1 MEQSGRVTNVKFLYR
16 FYNLQ
21 FEREQKKIRVRKG
34 NGYSLF
40 LPFYKSVNF
49 QTMRFFIN
57 PFIIYTYINIVI
69 EFEKLFWQF
78 ARIVRHAF
86 GDWYTLQGGTF
97 MVSSLLAAFVV
108 SHNDHLPA
116 FASTW
121 AAERRVIPGSGGEE
135 FKFAS
140 FMAVTLSCDHR
151 VIDGNYS

>member
-57 PFIIYTYINIVI
+57 PFHYLYIYKYSDRVWKTVLTICKNSSSCIWRLIYIAGRYIYGVLSI
-69 EFEKLFWQF
+69 SCICCFSWSSPCLCFYMSSWEEGHSRFRWW
-78 ARIVRHAF
+78 RIQVCFLHGR
-86 GDWYTLQGGTF
+86 DPQLW
-97 MVSSLLAAFVV
+97 SSCYR
-108 SHNDHLPA
+108 
-116 FASTW
+116 W
-121 AAERRVIPGSGGEE
+121 
-135 FKFAS
+135 
-140 FMAVTLSCDHR
+140 
-151 VIDGNYS
+151 